1 MPCVAALGVA
11 GNRTSSLKSPGRAT
25 LVGGQRKRAF
35 FSALSSCAHTDRTIP
50 PIRRDD
56 GDRSSRN
63 RCVERGHISDKNTRG
78 LREGG
83 PRRRGIAVTRR
94 ADYTIGRTERN
105 VFGNGWRR
113 IP

>member
-25 LVGGQRKRAF
+25 LVAWTTEKRVLL
-35 FSALSSCAHTDRTIP
+35 SALILALIRIAPYRPSCALM
-50 PIRRDD
+50 
-56 GDRSSRN
+56 GDRGARN
-63 RCVERGHISDKNTRG
+63 RCVERGLISDKKTRG

-105 VFGNGWRR
+105 VFGNG
-113 IP
+113 